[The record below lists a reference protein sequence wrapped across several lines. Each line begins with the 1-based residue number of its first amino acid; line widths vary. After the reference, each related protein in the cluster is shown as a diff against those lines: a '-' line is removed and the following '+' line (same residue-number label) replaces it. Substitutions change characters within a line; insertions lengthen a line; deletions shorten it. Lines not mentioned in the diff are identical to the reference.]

1 MVGTIAL
8 HRALAPRVT
17 LALFL
22 AIVASGCGDDND
34 EGAPGEA
41 VSCEWF
47 AGDNCWR
54 KAANEFAA
62 CASDSQGAFDASATT
77 CTTTDGGQVSF
88 PAPVPVDVDVDYSWD
103 FTVENSGM
111 ACGHFQSLSND
122 NGYLLTTPSGEVR
135 AEATAAGEVITCPD
149 GAQYSIPI
157 ASAFECLFDL
167 PGISWGALETSLF
180 VSLMGGDDTSIFDCT
195 R

>member
-1 MVGTIAL
+1 MMGTIESR
-8 HRALAPRVT
+8 RALAPRAA
-17 LALFL
+17 LALLL
-22 AIVASGCGDDND
+22 ALVLAGCGGDND
-34 EGAPGEA
+34 EGPPGEA
-41 VSCEWF
+41 ISCEWF

-77 CTTTDGGQVSF
+77 CTTADGGQVSF
-88 PAPVPVDVDVDYSWD
+88 ASPVPIDVELEYSWD
-103 FTVENSGM
+103 FTVDNSGT

-135 AEATAAGEVITCPD
+135 AEATGFSEVITCAD
-149 GAQYSIPI
+149 GSQYSIPI
-157 ASAFECLFDL
+157 SSAFECLGDL
-167 PGISWGALETSLF
+167 PGVSWGALETSLF
-180 VSLMGGDDTSIFDCT
+180 VSLMGADDTTIFDCT